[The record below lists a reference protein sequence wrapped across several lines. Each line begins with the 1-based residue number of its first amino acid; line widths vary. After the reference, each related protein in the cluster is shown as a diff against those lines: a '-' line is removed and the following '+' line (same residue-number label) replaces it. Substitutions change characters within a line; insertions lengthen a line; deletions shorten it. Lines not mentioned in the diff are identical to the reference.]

1 MSGHSLPVE
10 VLRYTKKKEK
20 IDRENRLC
28 HICNMNQTGD
38 EEHYLMRCQNAE
50 MNHLRKLFFE
60 KIRNEVTQLDQFSEK
75 NILDY
80 CLNLSDEKTQMYIAE
95 YVKDILTA
103 YREETADSKPQQDI
117 PVKTKSGR
125 LVKKTRKM
133 NL

>member
-1 MSGHSLPVE
+1 
-10 VLRYTKKKEK
+10 
-20 IDRENRLC
+20 
-28 HICNMNQTGD
+28 
-38 EEHYLMRCQNAE
+38 

-80 CLNLSDEKTQMYIAE
+80 CLNMSDEKTQMYIAE

-125 LVKKTRKM
+125 LVKKPKKM